1 MQVKSKNQS
10 NSKNAND
17 AYNYSSSQTK
27 PKTSAG
33 TNKYKYK
40 IDSHSNSQKN
50 GEKSYEKKIV
60 NNKKNI
66 SSFIDSLIEDVQTDD
81 SKKVKNKKYN
91 KFEKNLTN
99 DISRNRNKYK
109 LNNLKKNGKSFSSKK
124 DYKLNKTEIG
134 QNYIYNDSNTT
145 GGYRAKKEI
154 NIKKN
159 LCKNKLKEINK
170 QIYFLQRQQNNL
182 NKELSLL
189 EVKEK
194 NLNPNVKYEVKNT
207 NYYDING
214 NYNKIGAIKKKI
226 FDNDDRDKTPNYS
239 RDYNHNKNRSISA
252 TRDRHGH
259 KKGIKIITSDE
270 IYKKSRLQDFLY

>member
-1 MQVKSKNQS
+1 MQPKSKNQS
-10 NSKNAND
+10 NSKNIND
-17 AYNYSSSQTK
+17 IYNYSSSQTK

-40 IDSHSNSQKN
+40 IDSYSNSQKN
-50 GEKSYEKKIV
+50 GEQSYEKKIV

-66 SSFIDSLIEDVQTDD
+66 SNFIDSLIEDVQTEDI
-81 SKKVKNKKYN
+81 KNAKNKKCN

-99 DISRNRNKYK
+99 DISRNRNNYK
-109 LNNLKKNGKSFSSKK
+109 LNNLKKNGKSYSSKK
-124 DYKLNKTEIG
+124 DYKLNKIEIG
-134 QNYIYNDSNTT
+134 QNYIYNDSNTA

-159 LCKNKLKEINK
+159 LYKNKLKEINK
-170 QIYFLQRQQNNL
+170 QIYLLQKQQNNL

-194 NLNPNVKYEVKNT
+194 YLNTNVKYELKNN
-207 NYYDING
+207 NYYDTNE
-214 NYNKIGAIKKKI
+214 NYNKVGVIRKKNYN
-226 FDNDDRDKTPNYS
+226 NDDRDKIPNYI
-239 RDYNHNKNRSISA
+239 RNYNHYKNRSMSA
-252 TRDRHGH
+252 RRDRHGH

-270 IYKKSRLQDFLY
+270 IYKKSRLQDVLY

>member
-1 MQVKSKNQS
+1 MHPKSKNKS
-10 NSKNAND
+10 NSKKTYD
-17 AYNYSSSQTK
+17 ASNYSSSQTK

-33 TNKYKYK
+33 TNKYK
-40 IDSHSNSQKN
+40 IDSYSNSQKN
-50 GEKSYEKKIV
+50 GEQSYEKKIV

-66 SSFIDSLIEDVQTDD
+66 SSFIDSLIEDVQTDN

-99 DISRNRNKYK
+99 DISRNRNNYK
-109 LNNLKKNGKSFSSKK
+109 LNNLKKNGKSYSSKK

-170 QIYFLQRQQNNL
+170 QIYLLQKEQNNL

-194 NLNPNVKYEVKNT
+194 NLNPNIKYEIKNT
-207 NYYDING
+207 NYYDSNE
-214 NYNKIGAIKKKI
+214 NYNKIGVPRKKI
-226 FDNDDRDKTPNYS
+226 YDNDDNRDKTSNYS
-239 RDYNHNKNRSISA
+239 RNYNHNKYRSMSA
-252 TRDRHGH
+252 SRDRHGH

-270 IYKKSRLQDFLY
+270 IYKKSRLQDILY

>member
-1 MQVKSKNQS
+1 MQQKSKNQS
-10 NSKNAND
+10 NSKNPND
-17 AYNYSSSQTK
+17 FSNYSSSQTK

-40 IDSHSNSQKN
+40 IDSYSISQKN
-50 GEKSYEKKIV
+50 GDQSYEKKIV

-66 SSFIDSLIEDVQTDD
+66 SSFIDSLIEDVQTDEP
-81 SKKVKNKKYN
+81 KKMKNKKYN

-99 DISRNRNKYK
+99 DISRNRNNYK
-109 LNNLKKNGKSFSSKK
+109 LNNLKKSGKSYSSKK

-170 QIYFLQRQQNNL
+170 QIYLLQKQQNNI

-194 NLNPNVKYEVKNT
+194 NLNPNVKYELKNT
-207 NYYDING
+207 NYYDTNE
-214 NYNKIGAIKKKI
+214 NYSKIGVIKKKI
-226 FDNDDRDKTPNYS
+226 NDNDQRGKTPS
-239 RDYNHNKNRSISA
+239 RNYNHYKNRSISA
-252 TRDRHGH
+252 SRDRHGH
-259 KKGIKIITSDE
+259 KRGIKIITSDE
-270 IYKKSRLQDFLY
+270 IYKKSRLQDVLY

>member
-1 MQVKSKNQS
+1 MHPKSKNQS
-10 NSKNAND
+10 NSKKAYD
-17 AYNYSSSQTK
+17 ASNYSSSQTK
-27 PKTSAG
+27 PKTSAR
-33 TNKYKYK
+33 TNKYK
-40 IDSHSNSQKN
+40 IDSYSNSQKN
-50 GEKSYEKKIV
+50 GEQSYEKKIV

-66 SSFIDSLIEDVQTDD
+66 SSFIDSLIEDVQTDN

-99 DISRNRNKYK
+99 DISRNRNNYK

-170 QIYFLQRQQNNL
+170 QIYLLQKEQNNL

-194 NLNPNVKYEVKNT
+194 NLNPNVKYEIKNN
-207 NYYDING
+207 NYYDSNE
-214 NYNKIGAIKKKI
+214 NHNKIGVLRKKI
-226 FDNDDRDKTPNYS
+226 YDNDDDRDKTSNYS
-239 RDYNHNKNRSISA
+239 RNYNHNKNRSMS
-252 TRDRHGH
+252 TSRDRHGH

-270 IYKKSRLQDFLY
+270 IYKKSRLQDVLY

>member
-1 MQVKSKNQS
+1 MKPKSKNQS
-10 NSKNAND
+10 NSKNTND
-17 AYNYSSSQTK
+17 IYNYSSSQTK

-40 IDSHSNSQKN
+40 IDSYSNSQKN
-50 GEKSYEKKIV
+50 EQSYEKKIV

-66 SSFIDSLIEDVQTDD
+66 SNFIDSLIEDVQIDD
-81 SKKVKNKKYN
+81 SKKAKNKKYN

-99 DISRNRNKYK
+99 DISRNRNNYK
-109 LNNLKKNGKSFSSKK
+109 LNNLKKNGKSYSSKK
-124 DYKLNKTEIG
+124 DYKLNNIEIG
-134 QNYIYNDSNTT
+134 QNYIYNDSNTAE
-145 GGYRAKKEI
+145 GYRAKKEI

-170 QIYFLQRQQNNL
+170 QIYLLQRQQNNL

-194 NLNPNVKYEVKNT
+194 NLNTNAKYELRNN
-207 NYYDING
+207 NYYDTNE
-214 NYNKIGAIKKKI
+214 NYNKIGVIRKKI
-226 FDNDDRDKTPNYS
+226 YNNDDRDKIPNYI
-239 RDYNHNKNRSISA
+239 RNYNHYKNRSMSA
-252 TRDRHGH
+252 RRDRHGH

-270 IYKKSRLQDFLY
+270 IYKKSRLQDILY